1 MIDASKHSGETR
13 AVADLDHV
21 IEQYHRAADEFV
33 RGNPRPIQLLFTRRD
48 DVSLLDPTG
57 GVQTG
62 WEAVSHRQERNA
74 VVRDAE
80 PGTFER
86 LVTYITPELASIVE
100 VERFWTS
107 MAGGQESVPVTLRT
121 TTILRPEDGTW
132 KVIHRHAD
140 PINSP
145 QMRGTPND
153 SNSDRSQG
161 SAPDGSIRTHQPG
174 VR

>member
-1 MIDASKHSGETR
+1 MTDASNYSSETG
-13 AVADLDHV
+13 AAADLDHV
-21 IEQYHRAADEFV
+21 IEQYHRAAGEFV

-62 WEAVSHRQERNA
+62 WEAVCYRQERNA

-80 PGTFER
+80 QGTFER
-86 LVTYITPELASIVE
+86 VVTYITPELASIVE
-100 VERFWTS
+100 VERFRTS
-107 MAGGQESVPVTLRT
+107 MSGSQESVPVTLRT
-121 TTILRPEDGTW
+121 TTIFRPEDGSW

-145 QMRGTPND
+145 PA
-153 SNSDRSQG
+153 
-161 SAPDGSIRTHQPG
+161 SAGRPR
-174 VR
+174 